1 MLLGVFNMKIEDLN
15 LEIEKLG
22 RCSVLSPMTKGQFV
36 SDGDRVLYHATLKE
50 AETCIDA
57 GMSLPSFEM
66 AGPRENIYF
75 DPSKLKCGIVT
86 CGGICPGLNDVIRA
100 IVLSLHYHYQVNTV
114 FGFRYGYEGISSKYR
129 HVPLELNPKIVEDI
143 HEKGGTILGSSRGPQ
158 DVLDMVD
165 TLERMNIR
173 LLFAIGGDGTL
184 RGAQAI
190 SEEIGRRKLKIG
202 VVGIPKTIDND
213 ISYVDQSFGFETAV
227 SASRSCIYAAHVEAK
242 GARNGLGLVKLMGRE
257 SGFIA
262 AYATLATSDVNF
274 CLVPETSF
282 TLERFLPVLKEKINM
297 STHSVIVV
305 AEGAGQDLL
314 NRDGD
319 RDASGNLRFG
329 DIGLFLRDEIRAYF
343 KREGVELHLKYI
355 DPSYVIRSVPANPKD
370 SVFCLLLGH
379 NAVHAGMAGRTNM
392 VVGYWDSEYTHVPIP
407 MAVSERK
414 RIDPDGRLWSSV
426 VESTGQPRDLAGPCV
441 TDVNVCAGA

>member
-1 MLLGVFNMKIEDLN
+1 MEIEALN
-15 LEIEKLG
+15 LEVEKLG
-22 RCSVLSPMTKGQFV
+22 RCSVPSPIPKGQFV
-36 SDGDRVLYHATLKE
+36 SDEDRVLYHATVKE
-50 AETCIDA
+50 AEDCINA
-57 GMSLPSFEM
+57 GKPLPSFEM

-114 FGFRYGYEGISSKYR
+114 FGFRYGYEGISARYR
-129 HVPLELNPKIVEDI
+129 HVPLELNPKAVEDI

-158 DVLDMVD
+158 DVPDMVD
-165 TLERMNIR
+165 TLERMNIG
-173 LLFAIGGDGTL
+173 LLFTIGGDGTL

-213 ISYVDQSFGFETAV
+213 ISFVDQSFGFETAV
-227 SASRSCIYAAHVEAK
+227 SAARSCIYAAHVEAK

-274 CLVPETSF
+274 CLVPEAPF
-282 TLERFLPVLKEKINM
+282 TLERFLPVLKEKIKL
-297 STHSVIVV
+297 SSHSVIVV
-305 AEGAGQDLL
+305 AEGAGQSLL
-314 NRDGD
+314 NGEGD
-319 RDASGNLRFG
+319 CDASGNLRFG
-329 DIGLFLRDEIRAYF
+329 DIGLFLRDEIKAYF
-343 KREGVELHLKYI
+343 QREGVELHLKYI
-355 DPSYVIRSVPANPKD
+355 DPSYMIRSVPANPKD

-407 MAVSERK
+407 LSVSARK
-414 RIDPDGRLWSSV
+414 RIDFNGRLWSNV
-426 VESTGQPRDLAGPCV
+426 VESTGQPRDLAGSSG
-441 TDVNVCAGA
+441 TDENVCVGVPGKP